1 MSNVPSKEEMIRVT
15 EYVEVQNEDKKYW
28 LGIGKIDHSQ
38 DIYIELYHII
48 NVPSSDKN
56 RGTVKREKIISK
68 RFEYGQYLV
77 SKNESIHIRERYIEM
92 LRKQCEDS
100 FIVKKS
106 LMPLVKDFECIVGK
120 KKQRAM
126 LMEL

>member
-15 EYVEVQNEDKKYW
+15 EYVELQNDYKKYW
-28 LGIGKIDHSQ
+28 LGIGKIDQSQ

-56 RGTVKREKIISK
+56 IGKVKREKIISK
-68 RFEYGQYLV
+68 RLEYGQYHV

-100 FIVKKS
+100 FIVKES
-106 LMPLVKDFECIVGK
+106 LMPLLKDFVCIVGK

-126 LMEL
+126 LIEL

>member
-15 EYVEVQNEDKKYW
+15 EYVELQNDYKKYW
-28 LGIGKIDHSQ
+28 LGIGKIDQSQ

-56 RGTVKREKIISK
+56 VGTVKREKIISK
-68 RFEYGQYLV
+68 RLEYGQYHV

-100 FIVKKS
+100 FIVKES
-106 LMPLVKDFECIVGK
+106 LMPLLKDFVCIVGK

-126 LMEL
+126 LIEL

>member
-15 EYVEVQNEDKKYW
+15 EYVELQNEDKKYW
-28 LGIGKIDHSQ
+28 LGIGKIDQSQ

-48 NVPSSDKN
+48 NVSSSDKN
-56 RGTVKREKIISK
+56 IRTVKREKIISK
-68 RFEYGQYLV
+68 RLEYGQYHV

-100 FIVKKS
+100 FIVKES
-106 LMPLVKDFECIVGK
+106 LMPLLKDFVCIVGK

-126 LMEL
+126 LIEL

>member
-15 EYVEVQNEDKKYW
+15 EYVEFQNDDKNYW
-28 LGIGKIDHSQ
+28 LGIGKIDRSQ
-38 DIYIELYHII
+38 DLYIELYHII

-56 RGTVKREKIISK
+56 RATVKREKIISK
-68 RFEYGQYLV
+68 RFEYGQYHV

-106 LMPLVKDFECIVGK
+106 LMPLVKDFECIIGK